1 MPTYVTLY
9 NWTEQGVKNIK
20 ESPARLEAAI
30 KAMQAAGGKILGVY
44 VTLGAY
50 DLVALSEWP
59 SDEMVAAGALA
70 ISSLGNVRT
79 TTLRAFT
86 PAEFAEIVKQI
97 P

>member
-20 ESPARLEAAI
+20 EAPARLEAAI
-30 KAMQAAGGKILGVY
+30 KATQAAGGKLLGVY
-44 VTLGAY
+44 ITMGAY

-59 SDEMVAAGALA
+59 SDESVAAGALA

-79 TTLRAFT
+79 TTMRAFT
-86 PAEFAEIVKQI
+86 PAEFAEIVKKI